1 MTFKKYISD
10 IWLFFL
16 SSALLIPCISFA
28 QDTKNWNLFTD
39 TAGKFTAKYPSN
51 WSNKI
56 KEGNRVF
63 FTSPPENDNDNFYEN
78 ININVTQ
85 NPGYGTQIKINEL
98 FPAVTNQL
106 KTNFT
111 EFTSESQRSFKWNN
125 MDAVEIIYS
134 GYNKIDE
141 SIKVRMTQWFCFY
154 KTRLY
159 TVTYTASADNTVFT
173 STARKIMGSIVFK

>member
-1 MTFKKYISD
+1 MTFNKHFLAVG
-10 IWLFFL
+10 LFFL
-16 SSALLIPCISFA
+16 SSSLFIACKTLA
-28 QDTKNWNLFTD
+28 QDTQNWNLFTD
-39 TAGKFTAKYPSN
+39 TAGKFTAKYPPN

-63 FTSPPENDNDNFYEN
+63 FTSPPESDNDSFYEN
-78 ININVTQ
+78 INIHVTQ
-85 NPGYGTQIKINEL
+85 NAGYGTQIKINEL

-106 KTNFT
+106 KSGFK

-125 MDAVEIIYS
+125 IDAVEIIYS

-159 TVTYTASADNTVFT
+159 TVTYTAAADNTVYT
-173 STARKIMGSIVFK
+173 PTARKIMGSIVFK